1 MTKKTLFARID
12 RPSQLNQ
19 IERSLR
25 RFLEGLDAKAEVV
38 GVIADK
44 WPQIEIS
51 GEDEG
56 IVTNYIAREIGFCP
70 EKIQA
75 VEKYAALKGYVTGLD
90 EDDGGLRVDVGIFE
104 PSEFNAIVRLDHLR
118 AQLADGKAL
127 EIKKIAESYG
137 FCRGLPLQVKATEI
151 NRKENRINVELST
164 AQVVKYKLWIES
176 LLDRLIVIGATR
188 DEIQK
193 ALDHTG
199 LVRDVINV
207 ESLGFF
213 EHALTCK
220 IGTDA
225 VGIVTIAGRRLRNA
239 QFTVF
244 NPRKLWKP
252 EN

>member
-12 RPSQLNQ
+12 RSSQLNQ

-25 RFLEGLDAKAEVV
+25 RFLEDLDAKAQVV

-56 IVTNYIAREIGFCP
+56 IVTNYIDREIGFCP
-70 EKIQA
+70 EKIQT
-75 VEKYAALKGYVTGLD
+75 VKKYATLKGYVAGLD
-90 EDDGGLRVDVGIFE
+90 ENGEGLKVDAGIFE
-104 PSEFNAIVRLDHLR
+104 PSTLNATVPLDHLR
-118 AQLADGKAL
+118 AQLADGK
-127 EIKKIAESYG
+127 EVDIKKIAESYG
-137 FCRGLPLQVKATEI
+137 FCRGLPLQLKVTNI
-151 NRKENRINVELST
+151 DRKENRMEMELST

-199 LVRDVINV
+199 LIRDVINV
-207 ESLGFF
+207 ESLGLF

-225 VGIVTIAGRRLRNA
+225 VGIVSIAGRRLRNA
-239 QFTVF
+239 KFTVF
-244 NPRKLWKP
+244 NPRKLWKT
-252 EN
+252 

>member
-12 RPSQLNQ
+12 RPRQLNQ

-25 RFLEGLDAKAEVV
+25 RFLEGLDARAEVV
-38 GVIADK
+38 GVVADK

-56 IVTNYIAREIGFCP
+56 ILTNYIAREIGFCP

-75 VEKYAALKGYVTGLD
+75 VKKYATLKGYVAGLD
-90 EDDGGLRVDVGIFE
+90 EDGEGLKVDVGIFE
-104 PSEFNAIVRLDHLR
+104 PSKVNAIVRLDHLR
-118 AQLADGKAL
+118 AQLADGK
-127 EIKKIAESYG
+127 EVDIKKIAESYG
-137 FCRGLPLQVKATEI
+137 FCRGLPLQLEVTNI
-151 NRKENRINVELST
+151 DRKEDRMEMELST
-164 AQVVKYKLWIES
+164 AQDVKYKLWIES

-199 LVRDVINV
+199 LIRDVINV

-225 VGIVTIAGRRLRNA
+225 VGIVSIAGRRLRSA
-239 QFTVF
+239 KFTVF
-244 NPRKLWKP
+244 NPRKLWKT
-252 EN
+252 